1 MSNQEIFMQD
11 DRVYYVG
18 NKERLKQ
25 ALTKDG
31 KPLVGWI
38 YAPVGN
44 EPGAF
49 VVFFPETKEEDS
61 YILSATNLSKYK
73 PAAAEKNKGPEIQ
86 PRRKKREASE

>member
-1 MSNQEIFMQD
+1 MSQEIFMQD
-11 DRVYYVG
+11 DRVYYTG

-38 YAPVGN
+38 YAPVSN

-61 YILSATNLSKYK
+61 YIISANNLSKYK
-73 PAAAEKNKGPEIQ
+73 PAQTEKQRGPEIQ
-86 PRRKKREASE
+86 PRRKKRQDSE